1 LKTAFTIRIKEIIY
15 PLLVK
20 VLKNLKI
27 DEFLSNLPS
36 EVISGSNITIADTVF
51 RNIFKFSKLSFDD
64 IFYYIGFGNNVQ
76 SLKIA
81 KEEFGVKKVIG
92 IDQNEKFVQNAKY
105 LTKDIQGIDIVKKPI
120 EELDISKATII
131 FFWFNDVGLIDKLR
145 LKLEKEMKRGSRL
158 VTLLSPPG
166 LMLPSIVDFPFI
178 MCIKPFIYASNLKQQ
193 IKSIYGNSC
202 LDFTASWLLSENYIK
217 KLETPPRYSRFI
229 NILLSMTIWIN
240 AWNNGV
246 SCEKDIPAPVESYIG
261 ILNTFFNIDLKE
273 MIIKK

>member
-1 LKTAFTIRIKEIIY
+1 LKLAFTIGIKEIIY
-15 PLLVK
+15 PVIVK
-20 VLKNLKI
+20 VLKILKI

-36 EVISGSNITIADTVF
+36 EVISGSDITIADTVF
-51 RNIFKFSKLSFDD
+51 RNIFKFAKLSFED
-64 IFYYIGFGNNVQ
+64 IFYYIGFGNNIH

-92 IDQNEKFVQNAKY
+92 IEQNDKFLQNAKNQ
-105 LTKDIQGIDIVKKPI
+105 TKNIKGIDVIKKPI
-120 EELDISKATII
+120 EELDISQATIL

-145 LKLEKEMKRGSRL
+145 LKIEKEMKIGSRL

-166 LMLPSIVDFPFI
+166 FMLPSVVDFPFI
-178 MCIKPFIYASNLKQQ
+178 MCIKPFIYASDLKQQ

-202 LDFTASWLLSENYIK
+202 LDFTASWQLSENYIK
-217 KLETPPRYSRFI
+217 KLKTPTRYSRFI

-246 SCEKDIPAPVESYIG
+246 SCEKDIPPPVESYIG
-261 ILNTFFNIDLKE
+261 ILNTFFNIDLKD
-273 MIIKK
+273 MILKK

>member
-1 LKTAFTIRIKEIIY
+1 LKLAFTIGIKEIIY
-15 PLLVK
+15 PVIVK
-20 VLKNLKI
+20 ILKILKI

-36 EVISGSNITIADTVF
+36 EVISGSDITIADTVF
-51 RNIFKFSKLSFDD
+51 RNIFKFAKLSFDD
-64 IFYYIGFGNNVQ
+64 IFYYIGFGNNIH

-92 IDQNEKFVQNAKY
+92 IEQNDKLLQNAKNQ
-105 LTKDIQGIDIVKKPI
+105 TKNIQGIDIIKKPI
-120 EELDISKATII
+120 EELDISQATVL

-145 LKLEKEMKRGSRL
+145 LKIEKEMKIGSRI

-166 LMLPSIVDFPFI
+166 LMLPSVVDFPFI
-178 MCIKPFIYASNLKQQ
+178 MCIKPFIYASELKQQ

-202 LDFTASWLLSENYIK
+202 LDFTASWQLSENYIK
-217 KLETPPRYSRFI
+217 KLETPTRYSRFI

-246 SCEKDIPAPVESYIG
+246 SCEKDIPPPVESYIG
-261 ILNTFFNIDLKE
+261 ILNTFFNIDLKD
-273 MIIKK
+273 MILKK